1 MVLSLPPNTNHRLP
15 RPSEATVRPRAM
27 AAPLRKRAALR
38 ASESWTD
45 GASTATS
52 ADTTTAPPEKRRDTE
67 MSTSAETS
75 ASTLP
80 AQFVALPPRRVA
92 PKRRRRKGNK
102 AEEKAIEDVLLDAL
116 RAPDAVSVGGG
127 VGMRA
132 RVADVTPW
140 NEAAARRQVLP
151 TAIQAF
157 PTARR
162 EAWPT
167 ARREV
172 WPAARGD
179 VWPTARRE
187 PLPTR
192 DERSLGSNTFWR
204 SRDARPGL
212 LQDAALPPQA
222 PRPPQA
228 QAHARNWGPVHD
240 ARILDETPALG
251 GYIGEPHELTTME
264 ERRRASEAHK
274 GYTLLNRLPGRRQS
288 HFGGALAGQRSI
300 IAGVP
305 LRHHRNDM
313 RMAIQS
319 VLHQPVPFPS
329 PRDPVLVFS
338 GDRHPMSHQPNQP
351 HQPQLQRPPGLT
363 TYEADLHQRSQVRIP
378 SRVNVALPHPR
389 GRVDELLRRDSML
402 SAATKVRRPLAK
414 RAPVKTKP
422 ALRRIVDGMPAL
434 PRDAGVGERSAPP
447 PQEPSESAEVAL
459 LFSQLQRDKK
469 LEKQQRRSQ
478 SLTRE
483 QVPQSPVSDE
493 NARLNDSRVSPSRD
507 AHVTTAPQAER
518 EREQSQD
525 KGPENLDSSEKQTL
539 SGGGVFS
546 CEYPSC
552 GRVFH
557 RKNYLAAHRRVHQP
571 ASDPTSLPYP
581 CAFCGRRFKW
591 RSSARSHNQRCQ
603 FWAYDA
609 ARRQAD

>member
-1 MVLSLPPNTNHRLP
+1 M
-15 RPSEATVRPRAM
+15 AT
-27 AAPLRKRAALR
+27 PLRKRAALR
-38 ASESWTD
+38 ASEAWSD

-52 ADTTTAPPEKRRDTE
+52 ADTSTAPSEKRRDTE
-67 MSTSAETS
+67 ISTSAETS
-75 ASTLP
+75 ASALP
-80 AQFVALPPRRVA
+80 AKFVARPRHRLA
-92 PKRRRRKGNK
+92 PKRRRRKVSK
-102 AEEKAIEDVLLDAL
+102 VEEKAIEDVLLDAL
-116 RAPDAVSVGGG
+116 RAPDAVSVGGD

-132 RVADVTPW
+132 RVAEATPW
-140 NEAAARRQVLP
+140 NEAAAGRQVLP
-151 TAIQAF
+151 TARQAL

-167 ARREV
+167 ARRQV
-172 WPAARGD
+172 WPAPRGD
-179 VWPTARRE
+179 VLSTARRG

-192 DERSLGSNTFWR
+192 DERSLGSITFWR

-212 LQDAALPPQA
+212 LQDATLPPRA
-222 PRPPQA
+222 PRPPQT
-228 QAHARNWGPVHD
+228 QAHARTWGPVHD
-240 ARILDETPALG
+240 ARILDATPALG
-251 GYIGEPHELTTME
+251 GYISEPHKLTRME
-264 ERRRASEAHK
+264 ERPRASEVNK
-274 GYTLLNRLPGRRQS
+274 GYTLLNKLPGQRQG
-288 HFGGALAGQRSI
+288 HFGGSPAGQRTI

-329 PRDPVLVFS
+329 PRDAVLVYS

-351 HQPQLQRPPGLT
+351 HQLLQPHQHQHHRQPGLT
-363 TYEADLHQRSQVRIP
+363 AYEANPHQGSQVRIP
-378 SRVNVALPHPR
+378 SRVSTALPHPR

-414 RAPVKTKP
+414 RAPVETKP
-422 ALRRIVDGMPAL
+422 ALRRIVDGPPAL
-434 PRDAGVGERSAPP
+434 PRDVGVGERSAPP
-447 PQEPSESAEVAL
+447 PQEPSDSAQVAL

-469 LEKQQRRSQ
+469 LEKQQLRSQ
-478 SLTRE
+478 SLARE
-483 QVPQSPVSDE
+483 QVPQSPILYE
-493 NARLNDSRVSPSRD
+493 NTRLNDSRASPSRD
-507 AHVTTAPQAER
+507 ARATTAPQAGR
-518 EREQSQD
+518 EREQPRGE
-525 KGPENLDSSEKQTL
+525 GPEKLDSSEKQAP
-539 SGGGVFS
+539 SGEAVFT

-552 GRVFH
+552 GRVFY

-609 ARRQAD
+609 ARRQLD